1 MFRNR
6 SPRAVVIGFS
16 ITISVSLMVLS
27 IVGILS
33 PAEGIARVPLTMLE
47 NIFGGI
53 SQSVDSTA
61 DEIVEI
67 RTLRQRNQ
75 ELERSLAA
83 FQAEV
88 AELREIRN
96 DYDRL
101 AGLVNY
107 QQQTS
112 EDWRYVTA
120 DVIGQDAL
128 PTSRTLHLNRGTRN
142 GVSVNDPVVTE
153 LGLVGRVTKV
163 TATGCEVLL
172 INDQTSAV
180 NVRLQTSRDTGLVQG
195 TISGDVVLK
204 FVDADGR
211 IVSGDLVLTS
221 GETQAFPADI
231 VVGQVSAPSLS
242 SDSLFQEA
250 SVTSLV
256 DFSRLEMVLIITNWE
271 PIDLEAFN
279 DEDEA
284 S

>member
-1 MFRNR
+1 
-6 SPRAVVIGFS
+6 
-16 ITISVSLMVLS
+16 MVLS
-27 IVGILS
+27 LAGILS
-33 PAEGIARVPLTMLE
+33 PAEGIARVPLTLLE
-47 NIFGGI
+47 GIFGGLSRSI
-53 SQSVDSTA
+53 DSTA

-75 ELERSLAA
+75 ELEVALAA

-88 AELREIRN
+88 AELREIRD
-96 DYDRL
+96 DYNRL

-120 DVIGQDAL
+120 DVIGQDAI
-128 PTSRTLHLNRGTRN
+128 PTSRTLHLNRGTRD

-153 LGLVGRVTKV
+153 LGLIGRVTKV

-172 INDQTSAV
+172 ITDQTSAV

-211 IVSGDLVLTS
+211 IVPGDLLLTS
-221 GETQAFPADI
+221 GETQIFPADI
-231 VVGQVSAPSLS
+231 VVGQVSSPSLS

-256 DFSRLEMVLIITNWE
+256 DFSRLEIVLIITNWE
-271 PIDLEAFN
+271 PIDLEVF
-279 DEDEA
+279 DDEA